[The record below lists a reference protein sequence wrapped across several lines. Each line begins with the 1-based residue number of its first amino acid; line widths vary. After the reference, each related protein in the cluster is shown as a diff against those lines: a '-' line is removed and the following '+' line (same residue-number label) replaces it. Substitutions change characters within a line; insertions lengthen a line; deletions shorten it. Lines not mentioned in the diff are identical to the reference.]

1 MINTVTVHTHP
12 QGFSNDIFATDSHE
26 LNLFQPSIAFEKTA
40 DTELSKA
47 TDVVNYTLT
56 LNNTSSP
63 DSPDLVCTVT
73 DALLGVNKAVTL
85 ESGQGDVT
93 QVAYTVK
100 EGDPDP
106 LVNTAAVTCSPTD
119 FPNVLSA
126 SDSWTVD
133 LFQPS
138 VNIEKS
144 GPPFSKAGDTA
155 TYGIKITNTSSA
167 DSPDLV
173 LDSFS
178 DPLVDPV
185 NVPAACATLAPA
197 EECTFSYTY
206 VVQASDT
213 DPLVN
218 TATVHYH
225 PVDFPNDIADSSSWT
240 TDLLHP
246 AFEAKK
252 ECKAEPVSTRW
263 SGGVHHHGEEHR
275 RRRPARRAQ

>member
-100 EGDPDP
+100 AGDPDP
-106 LVNTAAVTCSPTD
+106 LVNTAAVIVQPDRGSRTCSA
-119 FPNVLSA
+119 LRR
-126 SDSWTVD
+126 
-133 LFQPS
+133 
-138 VNIEKS
+138 
-144 GPPFSKAGDTA
+144 
-155 TYGIKITNTSSA
+155 
-167 DSPDLV
+167 
-173 LDSFS
+173 
-178 DPLVDPV
+178 LVDGRP
-185 NVPAACATLAPA
+185 VPAVRRDR
-197 EECTFSYTY
+197 E
-206 VVQASDT
+206 D
-213 DPLVN
+213 
-218 TATVHYH
+218 
-225 PVDFPNDIADSSSWT
+225 
-240 TDLLHP
+240 
-246 AFEAKK
+246 
-252 ECKAEPVSTRW
+252 
-263 SGGVHHHGEEHR
+263 R
-275 RRRPARRAQ
+275 RRAVEDR